1 MWIKWSVVKLNSPTS
16 KPKKTDK
23 NKIYII
29 RHTYP
34 HTSTNVHTCR
44 VDSRT
49 SMAATAELVVPR
61 SMPTT
66 FSPGATSAR
75 AVTWI
80 STVTNLWQLID
91 PVCPDLCNAP
101 PWKGPGFG
109 CSTFSS
115 GRSSHCASSCHGS
128 STNSESTVAWAHRFF
143 RTPFKF
149 LPYSLQAGKLPS
161 RNQLRGHLW
170 SASSNNNRELA
181 KIHDVVSHLTLRP
194 SLVSAA
200 AAFQLPMGH
209 RGKYLLKDVEGT
221 MWLKWEPQIPKHYAN
236 NIQQCGNSHARSR
249 KPCRLPSQQLAHD
262 EQLILS
268 MLMGLHLCA
277 FFHDASLIR
286 CFTSQKPGLWILN
299 DFNCL
304 VFFSCSVFLCFSFFF
319 LFGVSLFRVL
329 QVLTV
334 QYCTQVWSQWVWWMA
349 RDEILPLDFWVFL

>member
-1 MWIKWSVVKLNSPTS
+1 
-16 KPKKTDK
+16 
-23 NKIYII
+23 
-29 RHTYP
+29 
-34 HTSTNVHTCR
+34 
-44 VDSRT
+44 
-49 SMAATAELVVPR
+49 MAATAELVVPR

-109 CSTFSS
+109 CSPLSS

-143 RTPFKF
+143 RTPFKL
-149 LPYSLQAGKLPS
+149 LPYSLQAGKVPS

-209 RGKYLLKDVEGT
+209 RGTWSVEGCWRYHVVEMRTANSQTLRKQYPT
-221 MWLKWEPQIPKHYAN
+221 MW
-236 NIQQCGNSHARSR
+236 QQ
-249 KPCRLPSQQLAHD
+249 PCKITQALPAAISTAGTWRATD
-262 EQLILS
+262 P
-268 MLMGLHLCA
+268 LH
-277 FFHDASLIR
+277 
-286 CFTSQKPGLWILN
+286 
-299 DFNCL
+299 
-304 VFFSCSVFLCFSFFF
+304 
-319 LFGVSLFRVL
+319 VSLFRVL
-329 QVLTV
+329 QFLTV
-334 QYCTQVWSQWVWWMA
+334 QYCAQVWSQ
-349 RDEILPLDFWVFL
+349 